1 MSDSSSHS
9 HPQTDSQLILD
20 DSDGEDDA
28 RACIPCPFC
37 YVDIALSMLCSHL
50 QEDHCFDLKCA
61 VCDSLSDFSFIM
73 YALSLNAWMLLP
85 TYLKLKLD
93 IYT

>member
-1 MSDSSSHS
+1 MSDSSSSHS

-28 RACIPCPFC
+28 GACIPCPFC
-37 YVDIALSMLCSHL
+37 YVDIVLSMLCSHL

-61 VCDSLSDFSFIM
+61 VCDSLSDLYYRVCTQYQCLDAASN
-73 YALSLNAWMLLP
+73 LSEVE
-85 TYLKLKLD
+85 T
-93 IYT
+93 